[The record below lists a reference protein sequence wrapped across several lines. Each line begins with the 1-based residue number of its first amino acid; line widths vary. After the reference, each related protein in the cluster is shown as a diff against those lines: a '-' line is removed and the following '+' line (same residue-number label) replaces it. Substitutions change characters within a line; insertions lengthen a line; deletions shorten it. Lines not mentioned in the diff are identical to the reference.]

1 MKLTTKII
9 SLSALLAVG
18 SISSPVFAQEAVK
31 SATAVQSVLA
41 RGYVRPALTVAYV
54 TDGSSEAN
62 QVLSELQQLNTEQF
76 YYNQVN
82 IPTGTLHVEAQKE
95 KELVAQLKSYAEGL
109 LKENNVGQGIMHC
122 WFPHFD
128 EANKSYALDVLAE
141 RGAYGA
147 TDADVLAAE
156 ASKRGKD
163 ARLMELGERMIDRSY
178 VQVIYLT
185 SKTEKET
192 VTTNIYSVMYKL
204 DFGAEVRTNFYEK
217 GFDSVDGIDKTEF
230 PLNFVA
236 ATKPVSFTQS
246 TRNEASEVASAYDEL
261 LTRMAQVNTDFQVQS
276 PVLDVHPLRAKIGK
290 KEGLQVDD
298 RFYVMEMVQKSN
310 GTIKEVRRATFRVT
324 KNIADNRKAA
334 DGHGEDYTTFY
345 QVAGGGYDKGM
356 TLVSKK
362 DLGMSVIPVLSN
374 NFVGAEIEQRL
385 SKWVGVPG
393 TFAFVRVGL
402 PMGAKGIDGEK
413 FGPVKFDYDD
423 ENGKKMSGTML
434 QFGIGVRK
442 EFNFA
447 RCLNFAAHAGVNGYY
462 LLISG
467 DALSVGDRTIK
478 KTPDVYTIAAGARL
492 GMQVTPALGFFVGAD
507 YGYTLGEDKD
517 LIKDSEISPLSVSFG
532 TRISF

>member
-1 MKLTTKII
+1 MNLTKKVM
-9 SLSALLAVG
+9 SLSALLALG
-18 SISSPVFAQEAVK
+18 SISSPVLAQEAVMNT
-31 SATAVQSVLA
+31 TAVQSELA
-41 RGYVRPALTVAYV
+41 RGYVRPSLTVLYV

-76 YYNQVN
+76 YYNPVN
-82 IPTGTLHVEAQKE
+82 LPTGKLNVEAKND
-95 KELVAQLKSYAEGL
+95 KELVEQLKSYAEKL
-109 LKENNVGQGIMHC
+109 LKENNVGQSVMHC
-122 WFPHFD
+122 WFPRFD

-178 VQVIYLT
+178 VQVVYLT
-185 SKTEKET
+185 SETHEQT
-192 VTTNIYSVMYKL
+192 VTNKIYSVLYKL

-217 GFDSVDGIDKTEF
+217 GYDSADGIDKVEF

-236 ATKPVSFTQS
+236 STKVVSFTKDKD
-246 TRNEASEVASAYDEL
+246 VASAYDDF
-261 LTRMAQVNTDFQVQS
+261 LTRMSQVNTDFQVQS
-276 PVLDVHPLRAKIGK
+276 PVLGVHPLQAKIGK
-290 KEGLQVDD
+290 KEGLKVDD
-298 RFYVMEMVQKSN
+298 RFYVMEMVQSADGIMKD
-310 GTIKEVRRATFRVT
+310 KRRSTFRVT
-324 KNIADNRKAA
+324 KNIADNRKKA
-334 DGHGEDYTTFY
+334 DGHGEEFTTFY

-362 DLGMSVIPVLSN
+362 DIGTSVLPILSN
-374 NFVGAEIEQRL
+374 NFVGAEIEQRV
-385 SKWVGVPG
+385 SKWTGIPG
-393 TFAFVRVGL
+393 TFTFVRVGL
-402 PMGAKGIDGEK
+402 PLGAKGIDGEK
-413 FGPVKFDYDD
+413 FGPVKFDYYD
-423 ENGKKMSGTML
+423 NGKKVPGSML
-434 QFGIGVRK
+434 QWGIGARK

-447 RCLNFAAHAGVNGYY
+447 RCLNFAAHASFNGYY

-492 GMQVTPALGFFVGAD
+492 GMQVAPALGFFVGAD

-517 LIKDSEISPLSVSFG
+517 LIKELEISPISASLG
-532 TRISF
+532 ARISF

>member
-1 MKLTTKII
+1 M
-9 SLSALLAVG
+9 SLGALLALG
-18 SISSPVFAQEAVK
+18 SISSPVLAQEAVMNT
-31 SATAVQSVLA
+31 TAVQSELA
-41 RGYVRPALTVAYV
+41 RGYVRPSLTVLYV

-62 QVLSELQQLNTEQF
+62 NVLSELQGLNTEQF
-76 YYNQVN
+76 YYNPVKL
-82 IPTGTLHVEAQKE
+82 PTGELRVEAKND
-95 KELVAQLKSYAEGL
+95 KELVEQLKSYAEKL
-109 LKENNVGQGIMHC
+109 LKENNVGQSVMHC
-122 WFPHFD
+122 WFPRFD

-178 VQVIYLT
+178 VQVVYLT
-185 SKTEKET
+185 SETKEQS
-192 VTTNIYSVMYKL
+192 VTNKIYSVLYKL

-217 GFDSVDGIDKTEF
+217 GYDSADGIDNIEF

-236 ATKPVSFTQS
+236 STKVVSFTKD
-246 TRNEASEVASAYDEL
+246 EDVASAYDDF
-261 LTRMAQVNTDFQVQS
+261 LTRMSQVNTDFQVQS
-276 PVLDVHPLRAKIGK
+276 PVLGVHPLQAKIGK
-290 KEGLQVDD
+290 KEGLKVDD
-298 RFYVMEMVQKSN
+298 RFYVMEMVQN
-310 GTIKEVRRATFRVT
+310 ADGTMKDKRRATFRVT
-324 KNIADNRKAA
+324 KKIVDNRKNA
-334 DGHGEDYTTFY
+334 DGHGEEFTTFY

-362 DLGMSVIPVLSN
+362 DLGMSVLPVLSN
-374 NFVGAEIEQRL
+374 NFVGAEIEQRI
-385 SKWVGVPG
+385 SKWVGIPG
-393 TFAFVRVGL
+393 TFAFVRIGL
-402 PMGAKGIDGEK
+402 PLGAKGIDGEK
-413 FGPVKFDYDD
+413 FGPVKFDYTD
-423 ENGKKMSGTML
+423 EKGTKLPGSML
-434 QFGIGVRK
+434 QYGIGARK

-447 RCLNFAAHAGVNGYY
+447 RCFNFAAHASFNGYY

-467 DALSVGDRTIK
+467 DALSVGNRTIK

-517 LIKDSEISPLSVSFG
+517 LIKDWEISPLSVSFG